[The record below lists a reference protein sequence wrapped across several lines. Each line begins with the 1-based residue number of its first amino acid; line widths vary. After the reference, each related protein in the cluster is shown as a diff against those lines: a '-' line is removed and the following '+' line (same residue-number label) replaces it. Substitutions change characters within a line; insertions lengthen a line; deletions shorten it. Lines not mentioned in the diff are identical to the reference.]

1 MKLALGYK
9 IYHQTES
16 CS

>member
-1 MKLALGYK
+1 MKLASGYK